1 MVKVIRKKDKKYL
14 DIDGREYGPRSL
26 YFHIK
31 RTMSTLEYF
40 TQSGYWDKNK
50 QEEVRRDIQRLVN
63 IYKKY
68 YTKENKY
75 EW

>member
-40 TQSGYWDKNK
+40 TKTGGWDKNK
-50 QEEVRRDIQRLVN
+50 QEEVRGDIQRLVN

-75 EW
+75 VW